1 MDNFEVPVS
10 GNGRQ
15 RSAFAVPQNDNN
27 TEAGRKRLRKQEG
40 IKRACTECRQQKL
53 RCDVVRDP
61 FSTCSRCRRLRLAC
75 KIDTAFQRIE
85 KRRSKSARQ
94 QVETRQPSSGV
105 VALSASHNLS
115 DPAIPDDLETAEPE
129 ERSRISGVL
138 PSIAAT
144 EPEDIS
150 QPYDPTIVFPTYPI
164 IPHDH
169 NTRSHFEDR
178 IDSSDNIPTATATR
192 KLDAIELSPTEVQD
206 LFSDY
211 FENYHQFLPLLNPSK
226 SPSYY
231 YESSRLLFWTTI
243 AIASRRYQADLT
255 LLTALSVSVPRLL
268 WSVLQSVP
276 QNYHDVKAL
285 CLLCTWPFPLSSSSS
300 DPTFMLSGT
309 MIHVAMQMGL
319 HRPSQAQD
327 FSKIA
332 MKVPLE
338 ELQDRATAWTV
349 CKIVAQSV
357 ATGYGQ
363 PSTSFDNSILSL
375 SLSNTG
381 VINIPEEL
389 RTRLRIESLC
399 HRISKSLYSISEV
412 TDNINQQTTVINLL
426 SDELFQVETDLS
438 HTISPVQQIYLRC
451 AQLHLRLYALFDS
464 NASQNFTQG
473 LVSLYR
479 ACESLLSLLLKTE
492 KDILSHSPNYV
503 FQMALAAGFA
513 LLKLI
518 TSPAAQLLE
527 GTSAKAVFN
536 SAIVIV
542 RKMSVS
548 NNDLPGR
555 LADVLAQ
562 LKARGRSPDKSDQ
575 WQNFTLKVRS
585 RMSMSV
591 TFDALWHW
599 RKGFEASG
607 SSANTARAATT
618 NNFTDD
624 ALNWAGG
631 PSLVQE
637 EFHLDDELFD
647 EFYPLNW
654 MVESPQD
661 YSSIY
666 VT

>member
-1 MDNFEVPVS
+1 MITTPKPGESDSENKKESREHAPS
-10 GNGRQ
+10 
-15 RSAFAVPQNDNN
+15 
-27 TEAGRKRLRKQEG
+27 
-40 IKRACTECRQQKL
+40 
-53 RCDVVRDP
+53 VVN
-61 FSTCSRCRRLRLAC
+61 
-75 KIDTAFQRIE
+75 
-85 KRRSKSARQ
+85 RRSKSARQ
-94 QVETRQPSSGV
+94 QVETRQPPSGV
-105 VALSASHNLS
+105 VTLSASHSLS
-115 DPAIPDDLETAEPE
+115 DPAIPDDLDTTEPE
-129 ERSRISGVL
+129 ERSRISEVF
-138 PSIAAT
+138 PSVATT

-150 QPYDPTIVFPTYPI
+150 QPYDPTVVFPTYPI
-164 IPHDH
+164 IPQNH
-169 NTRSHFEDR
+169 NTRTHFEVRVDGSG
-178 IDSSDNIPTATATR
+178 DFSTANATR
-192 KLDAIELSPTEVQD
+192 KLDAIELSATEVQD
-206 LFSDY
+206 LFSEY
-211 FENYHQFLPLLNPSK
+211 FENYHKFLPLLNPSK

-231 YESSRLLFWTTI
+231 YESSCLLFWTTI

-309 MIHVAMQMGL
+309 MVHIAMQMGL

-338 ELQDRATAWTV
+338 ELQDRATTWTV

-363 PSTSFDNSILSL
+363 PSTSFDNSIISL
-375 SLSNTG
+375 PQSNTG
-381 VINIPEEL
+381 IINIPEEL

-399 HRISKSLYSISEV
+399 HRISKSLYSIPEA
-412 TDNINQQTTVINLL
+412 TDNSSQQTTVINLL
-426 SDELFQVETDLS
+426 CDELFQVETDLS
-438 HTISPVQQIYLRC
+438 HNISPVQDIYLCC

-464 NASQNFTQG
+464 NASKNFTQG

-479 ACESLLSLLLKTE
+479 ACENLLSLLLETE
-492 KDILSHSPNYV
+492 KDILGYSPNYV
-503 FQMALAAGFA
+503 FQMALASGFA

-518 TSPAAQLLE
+518 TSPATQLLE
-527 GTSAKAVFN
+527 GTSAKAIFN
-536 SAIVIV
+536 SAIVVV

-562 LKARGRSPDKSDQ
+562 LKARGRSPDTSDQ
-575 WQNFTLKVRS
+575 WQKFTLQVRS

-591 TFDALWHW
+591 TFDSLWHW
-599 RKGFEASG
+599 RKGFETSG
-607 SSANTARAATT
+607 SLANTARAATA
-618 NNFTDD
+618 NNFTGD
-624 ALNWAGG
+624 ALSWAGG
-631 PSLVQE
+631 PTSVQE
-637 EFHLDDELFD
+637 EFHFDDELFD

-654 MVESPQD
+654 IVDNAQD

-666 VT
+666 IT